1 MTRYLLDTNVI
12 LRLSN
17 PSDKQH
23 NLVVQAVATLLRQG
37 NKCYLTPQVLIEL
50 WVVAT
55 RPADKNGLG
64 WLPQQASNIIK
75 QLLQRF
81 PMVEENPEVFFNWLT
96 LVTTNQIKGK
106 RTHDI
111 RIVAVMLSS
120 EIDHILTLNPK
131 DFARIPGI
139 TVVHP
144 QNIVDKTDAFE

>member
-1 MTRYLLDTNVI
+1 MTKYLLDTNVI
-12 LRLSN
+12 LRFSN

-23 NLVVQAVATLLRQG
+23 NLVVKAVATLLRQG
-37 NKCYLTPQVLIEL
+37 DTCYLTSQVLIEL

-55 RPADKNGLG
+55 RPIEKNGLG
-64 WLPQQASNIIK
+64 WLPQQANNIIK

-81 PMVEENPEVFFNWLT
+81 PTIEDNPEIFSNWLT

-111 RIVAVMLSS
+111 RLIAVMLSS

-131 DFARIPGI
+131 DFNRIPGI

-144 QNIVDKTDAFE
+144 KDVLDQTIEFD